1 MKKTITTIA
10 LVILVVGLTI
20 TSCKKKKTEETTP
33 VTTQADETSTFSQQ
47 SSDVTT
53 ANSSADMSM
62 EDAENAIAPSSLSG
76 FRTMAYAGICGAT
89 VDTSLISIK
98 KITINY
104 NGNSCD
110 GSRFRTGSIS
120 VQLVAG
126 TQWKNQNSV
135 LLITYTNFKVTVL
148 ANNKSTTLNGSH
160 YITNVT
166 GGIVA
171 HIGLSPNPSTIVR
184 KIRSNNMNITFDD
197 NTVRTWSVNRTK
209 TWTGNA
215 GSATGLS
222 ISADSANVETWG
234 TNRAGNPFTTMINS
248 PIVVNSTCGWFA
260 PVSGKKTHNFN
271 SRIST
276 ITFGTDASGNVVT
289 TGCPTHYILNWTSLQ
304 GVAKS
309 YVGTY

>member
-120 VQLVAG
+120 LQLVAG

-148 ANNKSTTLNGSH
+148 SNNKSTTLNGSH